1 MSKWNEYTESGI
13 YTFFGGLLVLLINKW
28 MFSPLTK
35 ELYANPELRDRIPSD
50 AFGHIAF
57 HYLTLVTAGILVV
70 FGVAKLIRGLTS

>member
-1 MSKWNEYTESGI
+1 MSKWDEYTESGI
-13 YTFFGGLLVLLINKW
+13 YSFFGGLLVLLVNKL
-28 MFSPLTK
+28 MFSPLTQ

-57 HYLTLVTAGILVV
+57 HYLTLVIGGVLVI